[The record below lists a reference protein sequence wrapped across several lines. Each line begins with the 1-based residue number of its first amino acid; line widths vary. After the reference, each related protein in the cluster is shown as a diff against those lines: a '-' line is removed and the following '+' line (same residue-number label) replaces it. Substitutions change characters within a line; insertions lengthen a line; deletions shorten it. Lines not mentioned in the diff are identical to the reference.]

1 MDKMDGVLKYSQQY
15 LDKMDGVSLFTNS
28 CNEGEKKRIQVL
40 SKFSPV
46 SHYTKKRLEME
57 KSALKCG
64 SKSFLRN
71 RKFLRNGML
80 FLDLYIL
87 EILLLFCCK
96 ILKILMLFE
105 YEIHNH
111 P

>member
-15 LDKMDGVSLFTNS
+15 LDKMDGVS
-28 CNEGEKKRIQVL
+28 
-40 SKFSPV
+40 
-46 SHYTKKRLEME
+46 
-57 KSALKCG
+57 LKCG

-87 EILLLFCCK
+87 EILLLFGCK

-105 YEIHNH
+105 YELHNH